1 MTPSMKSRNIPSSRG
16 MFRLPLKTVI
26 AVGLLAAG
34 LAACSQEEAP
44 PPAEGHDEHA
54 SDAPPAE
61 AESGHDEAS
70 SLEAELPVADSL
82 TAGKQIFHVWLGD
95 KGQDDAARK
104 AFDGDGGAKTKF
116 APLLDEYA
124 LEVRP
129 FAAALFRIY
138 VGPVESLQKA
148 QELCA
153 KIKERDSGQF
163 CRPVIN

>member
-1 MTPSMKSRNIPSSRG
+1 MD
-16 MFRLPLKTVI
+16 
-26 AVGLLAAG
+26 AG
-34 LAACSQEEAP
+34 
-44 PPAEGHDEHA
+44 
-54 SDAPPAE
+54 
-61 AESGHDEAS
+61 
-70 SLEAELPVADSL
+70 SLEADLPTADSL
-82 TAGKQIFHVWLGD
+82 TAGKQIFHIWLGD

-116 APLLDEYA
+116 APLLDAYA

-153 KIKERDSGQF
+153 SIKDRDSGQF